1 MKKPTAKTQQEKTE
15 IEQLSQAE
23 LVELVLGLQKII
35 QELQEKLAIATGKS
49 RTNSQTSSQPPSLDL
64 IQKSEKAKDQ
74 IEEEPKKKPGGQ
86 PGHEGKTRR
95 GFGRVDRYEISFPE
109 ICQWCGSRELSE
121 AISFQTQQ
129 VACLVAKP
137 IEVVEYQTQSCK
149 CLECG
154 GVVRGSLSEG
164 IVPGQDLNINLQALL
179 VWLGNYGHLSYD
191 KQQELVWELGAID
204 IGTGT
209 LQKTNQRVA
218 EAVKPAIDDLWE
230 WAKHRPNVHVDET
243 PWCVMGVKEWLWTA
257 SGEGF
262 CLFHAADTRGRVELE
277 TMLGTEF
284 AGVLSSDDFS
294 VYNGCQVQ
302 AQQKC
307 LAHLLRHFKKVLALP
322 GQNNN
327 AAVAAVF
334 IELINEAFKQHRL
347 WREEGNLATYF
358 QWAIDFKARLNQSLQ
373 TWLSTVG
380 YAAGLLLRSLRD
392 KADQWWYFLEDPWV
406 PPDNN
411 LAERSLRLAVTKRK
425 VSGGSRSMERFTQT
439 ANLLS
444 VIQTCRFQS
453 RSAMAFFREAIS
465 AHSCG
470 LAMPSLIPLFST

>member
-1 MKKPTAKTQQEKTE
+1 MKKPTAKMQQEKTE

-49 RTNSQTSSQPPSLDL
+49 RTTSQTSSQPPSLDL
-64 IQKSEKAKDQ
+64 IQKSEKAKVEG
-74 IEEEPKKKPGGQ
+74 EEEQKKKPGGQ
-86 PGHEGKTRR
+86 PGHQGKTRK
-95 GFGRVDRYEISFPE
+95 GFGRVDRYEISQPE

-121 AISFQTQQ
+121 AISLQTQQ

-154 GVVRGSLSEG
+154 GIVRGSSPEG
-164 IVPGQDLNINLQALL
+164 IVPGQDSNINLQALL
-179 VWLGNYGHLSYD
+179 VWLGNYGHLSYE
-191 KQQELVWELGAID
+191 KQQELVWELGAIEL
-204 IGTGT
+204 GTGT

-230 WAKHRPNVHVDET
+230 WATHRPNVHVDET

-294 VYNGCQVQ
+294 VYNGCHVT

-307 LAHLLRHFKKVLALP
+307 LAHLLRHFKKVLGLP

-334 IELINEAFKQHRL
+334 IELINEAFVQHRL
-347 WREEGNLATYF
+347 WREEGDLVTYF
-358 QWAIDFKARLNQSLQ
+358 QWAIDFKARLNQALQ

-392 KADQWWYFLEDPWV
+392 KADQWWYFLEDPSV

-425 VSGGSRSMERFTQT
+425 VSGGSRSMERFKQT

-444 VIQTCRFQS
+444 VIQTCRFQA
-453 RSAMAFFREAIS
+453 RSAIAFFREAIS
-465 AHSCG
+465 AHSCDFV
-470 LAMPSLIPLFST
+470 MPSLIPLFST

>member
-1 MKKPTAKTQQEKTE
+1 MKKPKAKTQQEKTE

-49 RTNSQTSSQPPSLDL
+49 RTTSETSSQPPSLDL
-64 IQKSEKAKDQ
+64 IQKSEKAKVQ
-74 IEEEPKKKPGGQ
+74 GEEEQKKKPGGQ
-86 PGHEGKTRR
+86 PGHQGTTRK
-95 GFGRVDRYEISFPE
+95 GFGRVDRYEISQPE

-121 AISFQTQQ
+121 VISHQTQQ

-154 GVVRGSLSEG
+154 GIVRGSWPEG

-179 VWLGNYGHLSYD
+179 VWLGNYGHLSYE
-191 KQQELVWELGAID
+191 KQQELVWELGAIE

-294 VYNGCQVQ
+294 VYNGCHVT

-307 LAHLLRHFKKVLALP
+307 LAHLLRHFKKVLGLP

-334 IELINEAFKQHRL
+334 IELINEAFHQHRL
-347 WREEGNLATYF
+347 WREQGDLVTYF
-358 QWAIDFKARLNQSLQ
+358 QWAIDFKARLNQALQ
-373 TWLSTVG
+373 TWLSPVG

-392 KADQWWYFLEDPWV
+392 KADQWWYFLDDPSV

-425 VSGGSRSMERFTQT
+425 VSGGSRSMARFKQT

-444 VIQTCRFQS
+444 VIQTCRFQA
-453 RSAMAFFREAIS
+453 RSAMAFFRDAIS
-465 AHSCG
+465 AHSCA

>member
-1 MKKPTAKTQQEKTE
+1 MKKPKANTQQEKAE

-35 QELQEKLAIATGKS
+35 EELKEKLAIATGKS
-49 RTNSQTSSQPPSLDL
+49 RTNSKTSSQPPALDL
-64 IQKSEKAKDQ
+64 IQKSEKAKVSA
-74 IEEEPKKKPGGQ
+74 EEEPKKKPGGQ
-86 PGHEGKTRR
+86 PGHQGKTRK
-95 GFGRVDRYEISFPE
+95 GFGSIDRYEISNPE
-109 ICQWCGSRELSE
+109 ICNWCGSRELSE
-121 AISFQTQQ
+121 VISLQTQQ

-137 IEVVEYQTQSCK
+137 IEVVKYQTQSCK

-154 GVVRGSLSEG
+154 GVVRGSLPEG
-164 IVPGQDLNINLQALL
+164 IVGGQDLNINLQALL
-179 VWLGNYGHLSYD
+179 VWLGNYGHLSYQ
-191 KQQELVWELGAID
+191 KQQELIWELGEIE

-218 EAVKPAIDDLWE
+218 EALEPTINDLWE
-230 WAKHRPNVHVDET
+230 WATHRPNVHVDET

-327 AAVAAVF
+327 AAVATVF

-347 WREEGNLATYF
+347 WREQGDMLTYC
-358 QWAIDFKARLNQSLQ
+358 QWAIDFKARLNQALQ
-373 TWLSTVG
+373 VWRGTVG
-380 YAAGLLLRSLRD
+380 YAAGLLLSSLRD
-392 KADQWWYFLEDPWV
+392 KADQWWYFLEDPHV

-425 VSGGSRSMERFTQT
+425 VSGGSRSMERFKQT
-439 ANLLS
+439 AHLRACYPDLS
-444 VIQTCRFQS
+444 LSNSFCNG
-453 RSAMAFFREAIS
+453 FFS
-465 AHSCG
+465 
-470 LAMPSLIPLFST
+470 

>member
-1 MKKPTAKTQQEKTE
+1 MEKPAAKTQQEKPE

-35 QELQEKLAIATGKS
+35 EELQEKLAIATGKS
-49 RTNSQTSSQPPSLDL
+49 RTNSKTSSQPPALDL
-64 IQKSEKAKDQ
+64 IQKSEKAQ
-74 IEEEPKKKPGGQ
+74 EQTEQEQKKKPGGQ
-86 PGHEGKTRR
+86 PGHQGKTRK

-121 AISFQTQQ
+121 AISIQSQQ

-154 GVVRGSLSEG
+154 GVVRGSLPDG
-164 IVPGQDLNINLQALL
+164 IVPGQDVNINLSALL
-179 VWLGNYGHLSYD
+179 VWLGNYGHLSYE
-191 KQQELVWELGAID
+191 KQQELVWELGEIE

-218 EAVKPAIDDLWE
+218 ESVSPAIDDLWA
-230 WAKHRPNVHVDET
+230 WATHRPNVHVDET

-294 VYNGCQVQ
+294 VYNGCHVK

-322 GQNNN
+322 GHNNN

-347 WREEGNLATYF
+347 WREQGDLLTYF
-358 QWAIDFKARLNQSLQ
+358 QWAIDFKARLNQALP
-373 TWLSTVG
+373 TWLGTVG
-380 YAAGLLLRSLRD
+380 YAAGLLLKSLRD
-392 KADQWWYFLEDPWV
+392 KAEQWWYFLEDPSV

-425 VSGGSRSMERFTQT
+425 VSGGSRSMARFKQT

-444 VIQTCRFQS
+444 VIQTCRFQA

-465 AHSCG
+465 AHSCDF
-470 LAMPSLIPLFST
+470 AMPSLLPLFQT

>member
-1 MKKPTAKTQQEKTE
+1 MKKPEAKTQQEKNE

-35 QELQEKLAIATGKS
+35 EELKEKLAIATGKS
-49 RTNSQTSSQPPSLDL
+49 RTSSKTSSLPPALDL
-64 IQKSEKAKDQ
+64 IQKSEKAKVS
-74 IEEEPKKKPGGQ
+74 EEEEQKKKPGGQ
-86 PGHEGKTRR
+86 PGHQGKTRK
-95 GFGRVDRYEISFPE
+95 GFGRIDRYELNKPE

-154 GVVRGSLSEG
+154 GVVQGSLPLG

-179 VWLGNYGHLSYD
+179 VWLGNYGHLSYE
-191 KQQELVWELGAID
+191 KQQELVWELGGIE

-218 EAVKPAIDDLWE
+218 KAVEPAIDDLWA
-230 WAKHRPNVHVDET
+230 WATQQPNVHVDET

-257 SGEGF
+257 SGKGF

-327 AAVAAVF
+327 AAVATVF
-334 IELINEAFKQHRL
+334 IELIHEAFKQHRL
-347 WREEGNLATYF
+347 WREQGDLLTYC
-358 QWAIDFKARLNQSLQ
+358 QWAVDFKARLNQALQ
-373 TWLSTVG
+373 LWLGIVG
-380 YAAGLLLRSLRD
+380 YAAGLLLKSLRD
-392 KADQWWYFLEDPWV
+392 KAAQWWYFLDDPSI

-425 VSGGSRSMERFTQT
+425 VSGGSRSMARFTQT
-439 ANLLS
+439 ANLLC
-444 VIQTCRFQS
+444 VIQTCRFQA

-465 AHSCG
+465 AHSCD
-470 LAMPSLIPLFST
+470 LAMPSLLPLF